1 MNAPERLAA
10 RPLSY
15 REVVAKYPDISPFV
29 ILKTDAQRRGVTY
42 SAAALAAADPQQHL
56 MQARSIFHAIGEKP
70 DEKIPVSLTLRDGSS
85 ILSGPRP
92 NATDPYVVDVV
103 DGRLVLTDGGEPLEE
118 VDYWYRPD
126 YVTKTTSSGKPMWQ
140 VATPRPQ
147 RLDINPYAFCH
158 FWDDGAGCKYCNI
171 ASHYKR
177 EQQSNDKPLR
187 LDPRDVQETVAEA
200 IKQPGRF
207 ANICLTG
214 GSILDGEALFDE
226 EVDNYIEVLQAIG
239 ENFSSRRFPSQLI
252 ASAFTVEQLAR
263 IHEQTG
269 LSTYTSDI
277 EVLDEE
283 KFNWICPGKAKRVGY
298 REWKRRIV
306 EAVSVFGRGRVNTGI
321 VGGVDLA
328 SPHGF
333 ASEEASLAAV
343 LEEAEDLAAQGV
355 ATVQCV
361 WAPTRGS
368 AFYKQ
373 TVPSLEYYVRL
384 SAGLDGLRRRYGLD
398 VDMDN
403 YRLCGN
409 HPDSDLS
416 RI

>member
-1 MNAPERLAA
+1 MNAPSDLKA

-15 REVVAKYPDISPFV
+15 REVVEKYPDVSPFV
-29 ILKTDAQRRGVTY
+29 ILKADVQRRGLTY
-42 SAAALAAADPQQHL
+42 SAAALALADPAVHL
-56 MQARSIFHAIGEKP
+56 MQARSIFHAVGEKP
-70 DEKIPVSLTLRDGSS
+70 AELVPVSLTLRDGTT

-92 NATDPYVVDVV
+92 SATDPYLVDVV
-103 DGRLVLTDGGEPLEE
+103 DGRLTLTDHGDPIEE

-126 YVTKTTSSGKPMWQ
+126 YVARTTSSGKPMWQ

-147 RLDINPYAFCH
+147 RIDINPYSYCH

-177 EQQSNDKPLR
+177 ESQINAKPIR
-187 LDPRDVQETVAEA
+187 LDPNDIRETVAEA

-207 ANICLTG
+207 ANIMLTG
-214 GSILDGEALFDE
+214 GSILDGESLFDD
-226 EVDNYIEVLQAIG
+226 EVDVYIEALQAIG
-239 ENFSSRRFPSQLI
+239 DNFSTRRFPSQLI
-252 ASAFTVEQLAR
+252 ASAFDTEQLAR
-263 IHEQTG
+263 LHEQTG
-269 LSTYTSDI
+269 LLTYTSDI

-283 KFNWICPGKAKRVGY
+283 KFNWICPGKAKKVGY
-298 REWKRRIV
+298 REWKQRIID
-306 EAVSVFGRGRVNTGI
+306 AVSIFGRGHVNTGI

-328 SPHGF
+328 APHGF
-333 ASEEASLAAV
+333 ASEEESLTVV
-343 LEEAEDLAAQGV
+343 LAEAENLASQGV
-355 ATVQCV
+355 ATVHCV
-361 WAPTRGS
+361 WMPTRGS
-368 AFYKQ
+368 TFHRQA
-373 TVPSLEYYVRL
+373 VPSLEYYVRL
-384 SAGLDGLRRRYGLD
+384 SAGLDGLRRRYGLN

>member
-1 MNAPERLAA
+1 MNAPDDLKF

-15 REVVAKYPDISPFV
+15 REVVAKYPEISPFV
-29 ILKTDAQRRGVTY
+29 ILKADVQRRGVTY
-42 SAAALAAADPQQHL
+42 SAAALAQADPEVHL
-56 MQARSIFHAIGEKP
+56 MQARSLFHAIGEQP
-70 DEKIPVSLTLRDGSS
+70 AELIPVSLTLRDGTA

-92 NATDPYVVDVV
+92 DAAQPYVVDVV
-103 DGRLVLTDGGEPLEE
+103 DGRLMLTDRGDAIEE

-126 YVTKTTSSGKPMWQ
+126 YVTKFTSSGKPMWQ

-147 RLDINPYAFCH
+147 RLDINPYAYCH

-177 EQQSNDKPLR
+177 ESKANAKPVR
-187 LDPRDVQETVAEA
+187 LDPRDIQETVGEA

-207 ANICLTG
+207 ANIMLTG
-214 GSILDGEALFDE
+214 GSILDGERLFDD
-226 EVDNYIEVLQAIG
+226 EVEVYIDALQAIG
-239 ENFSSRRFPSQLI
+239 ENFGTRRFPSQLI
-252 ASAFTVEQLAR
+252 ASAFSVEQLAR
-263 IHEQTG
+263 LHEKTG
-269 LSTYTSDI
+269 LLTYTSDI
-277 EVLDEE
+277 EVLNEE
-283 KFNWICPGKAKRVGY
+283 KFNWICPGKAAKVGY

-306 EAVSVFGRGRVNTGI
+306 EAVGIFGRGRVNTGI

-333 ASEEASLAAV
+333 ASEDESLAAV
-343 LEEAEDLAAQGV
+343 FDEAEDLASQGV
-355 ATVQCV
+355 ATVHCV

-384 SAGLDGLRRRYGLD
+384 SAGLDGLRRRYKLE